1 MLDRLLRPARTLF
14 AAAALA
20 ALAALAVPTGAALAE
35 HGSDTFTIA
44 TRLTDSKF
52 DPAFHFQEFDAVDIL
67 NIYEGLVAPV
77 KGKPPTGLLASSWE
91 ASPDGTVWTFKL
103 RNDVKFHDGKTLT
116 AKDVVYSM
124 DRFLTLGKGYSS
136 LFKGILDVGN
146 TKAID
151 DSTVQFTLNKPFGP
165 FIETMVQFYVVNSE
179 LLKAN
184 QQPGDFGA
192 NGDYGV
198 AYLQSH
204 DAGSGPYR
212 LDSFVPDRRRVLTAF
227 ADYRGGWK
235 DDQFKRIVIE
245 IVGETATARSLLT
258 QGDVDFV
265 DQWQPLDFYKNLKGQ
280 AGVHVDED
288 PDNKLYVVQM
298 NTQKPPFDDVNFRKA
313 VLYAFDYKT
322 ANDIILGGAIKANGP
337 VPSAMPGHDG
347 SIAGYTQDIAKA
359 KEFLAKSK
367 YKPGDYTL
375 NWDYIKAGAHEEM
388 ALLLQANLKA
398 VGIDMKITA
407 EQWPTLSKNAS
418 KPDTAP
424 HFFPVYNTAKYPTP
438 DAYTFAMY
446 HPVNHGQWQASAH
459 YSNPSVSKLLEE
471 ARATPDAEMRNKKYA
486 DATKMIVD
494 DAASLWVGYTIH
506 RVALSDRV
514 KNYENKG
521 LMAYD
526 LNIYNLRH

>member
-1 MLDRLLRPARTLF
+1 MLVQFLRTVRTVF
-14 AAAALA
+14 AFAIVATLIAPVGGALA
-20 ALAALAVPTGAALAE
+20 G

-52 DPAFHFQEFDAVDIL
+52 DPAFHFQEFDAVDII
-67 NIYEGLVAPV
+67 NMYEGLVAPV
-77 KGKPPTGLLASSWE
+77 KGKPPQGQLATSWE
-91 ASPDGTVWTFKL
+91 ATPDGKVWTFKL

-116 AKDVVYSM
+116 ANDVVYSM

-136 LFKGILDVGN
+136 LLKGILDVGN
-146 TKAID
+146 TKAVD
-151 DSTVQFTLNKPFGP
+151 DWTVQFTLNKPFGP
-165 FIETMVQFYVVNSE
+165 FIETLVQFYVVNSE

-184 QQPGDFGA
+184 QKPGDFGA

-198 AYLQSH
+198 AYLQEH
-204 DAGSGPYR
+204 DAGSGPYQ

-227 ADYRGGWK
+227 ADYRGSWT
-235 DDQFKRIVIE
+235 DAHFKRIVIE

-298 NTQKPPFDDVNFRKA
+298 NTQRPPFDDVNFRKA
-313 VLYAFDYKT
+313 VLYAFDYNT

-337 VPSAMPGHDG
+337 VPSAMPGHDA
-347 SIAGYTQDIAKA
+347 SIQGYTYDVEKA

-367 YKPGDYTL
+367 YGAGDYTL

-388 ALLLQANLKA
+388 GLLLQSNLKA
-398 VGIDMKITA
+398 IGIDMKITA

-418 KPDTAP
+418 KADTAP

-459 YSNPSVSKLLEE
+459 YNDAQVSKMLEE
-471 ARATPDAEMRNKKYA
+471 ARATPDASMRNQKYA
-486 DATKMIVD
+486 DATKKIVD

-521 LMAYD
+521 LMAFD
-526 LNIYNLRH
+526 LNVYNLRH